1 MKKKPDHRYR
11 SVKNAAE
18 QKIRPTKKGV
28 EQELYDLLIGQDAS
42 FSVTRSYD
50 IFTHE
55 YKKETIE
62 ALLLV
67 GAEPSEV
74 EHVLRVPPNVTETYK
89 TLFFDT
95 DIFEDELDVIDHA
108 KSISIESFGGEL
120 KQFAVDLGKE
130 CLKVRLSSGNYAVDP
145 GTVLDGVRA
154 TAFMMTQIARI
165 NRVDSS
171 FANAA
176 LRWAQI
182 SLRALPEK
190 EEDLESGVEKLK
202 IALETRDETVN
213 EDKSGIPK
221 ETILH

>member
-1 MKKKPDHRYR
+1 MKKKPDHRYH
-11 SVKNAAE
+11 SVKNAVD
-18 QKIRPTKKGV
+18 QKTRPTKQGV
-28 EQELYDLLIGQDAS
+28 EQELYDLLTGRDVS
-42 FSVTRSYD
+42 FSVTRSHD
-50 IFTHE
+50 IFAHE
-55 YKKETIE
+55 FKKETIE

-67 GAEPSEV
+67 GADASEI

-95 DIFEDELDVIDHA
+95 EVFEDELDIVDYA
-108 KSISIESFGGEL
+108 KSTDIKTFGGEL

-130 CLKVRLSSGNYAVDP
+130 CLKIRLASGNYTVDP
-145 GTVLDGVRA
+145 GIVLDGVRA

-171 FANAA
+171 FANSA
-176 LRWAQI
+176 LRWAQV

-190 EEDLESGVEKLK
+190 EEDVESGIEKLK

-213 EDKSGIPK
+213 EEKSGIPK